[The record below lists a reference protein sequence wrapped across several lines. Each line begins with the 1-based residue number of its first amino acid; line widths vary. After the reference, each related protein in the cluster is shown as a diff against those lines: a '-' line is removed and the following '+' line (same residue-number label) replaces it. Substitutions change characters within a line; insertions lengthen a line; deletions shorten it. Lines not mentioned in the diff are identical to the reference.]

1 MAKNTCFAHIVQ
13 NHQLNTLVYA
23 NGESNFLQNHPQE
36 VVEGEKILGKTSKDQ
51 FSVNY
56 QLFLDKLGKKLL
68 LYLSEKI

>member
-1 MAKNTCFAHIVQ
+1 MPTVNLISCKII
-13 NHQLNTLVYA
+13 LKK
-23 NGESNFLQNHPQE
+23 
-36 VVEGEKILGKTSKDQ
+36 VVEREKILGKTSKDQ